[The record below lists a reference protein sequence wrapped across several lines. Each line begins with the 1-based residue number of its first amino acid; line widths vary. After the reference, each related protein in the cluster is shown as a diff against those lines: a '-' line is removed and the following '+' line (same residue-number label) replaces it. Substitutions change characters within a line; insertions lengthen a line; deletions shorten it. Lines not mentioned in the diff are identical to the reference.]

1 MSTVN
6 LYFQQGRS
14 IGRSSEQDLYE
25 DLIIESMKVYGF
37 EVYYIPRTSFNLDY
51 VFTEDPLN
59 YYENA
64 YPIEMYMQ
72 NIEGF
77 EGQGELLTKFGLE
90 VRDTATFIVARR
102 RWKTVV
108 GDTGTSILQR
118 PAEGDV
124 IYLPITKSYFEIR
137 KVDGQDPFFQIG
149 KLYIYKMSCEL
160 MQFSSEVFNTG
171 IVEIDGIT
179 SNLTQTI
186 DNFEF
191 LLETGN
197 ALIQESGSITPVI
210 LENFK
215 SDNDLLDIDNE
226 KFDVDV
232 ENILD
237 FSDRNPFGEPYR

>member
-1 MSTVN
+1 
-6 LYFQQGRS
+6 
-14 IGRSSEQDLYE
+14 
-25 DLIIESMKVYGF
+25 
-37 EVYYIPRTSFNLDY
+37 
-51 VFTEDPLN
+51 
-59 YYENA
+59 
-64 YPIEMYMQ
+64 
-72 NIEGF
+72 
-77 EGQGELLTKFGLE
+77 
-90 VRDTATFIVARR
+90 
-102 RWKTVV
+102 
-108 GDTGTSILQR
+108 
-118 PAEGDV
+118 
-124 IYLPITKSYFEIR
+124 
-137 KVDGQDPFFQIG
+137 
-149 KLYIYKMSCEL
+149 

>member
-1 MSTVN
+1 
-6 LYFQQGRS
+6 
-14 IGRSSEQDLYE
+14 
-25 DLIIESMKVYGF
+25 
-37 EVYYIPRTSFNLDY
+37 
-51 VFTEDPLN
+51 
-59 YYENA
+59 
-64 YPIEMYMQ
+64 
-72 NIEGF
+72 
-77 EGQGELLTKFGLE
+77 
-90 VRDTATFIVARR
+90 
-102 RWKTVV
+102 
-108 GDTGTSILQR
+108 
-118 PAEGDV
+118 
-124 IYLPITKSYFEIR
+124 
-137 KVDGQDPFFQIG
+137 
-149 KLYIYKMSCEL
+149 MSCEL